1 MSDDPNRTT
10 PDRDTP
16 DLKEE
21 LREMGQQLERA
32 FRTVVES
39 ERTKQLQRD
48 LAAGLREVTAQL
60 RVAVENLQRD
70 PRLKQAEERGREAL
84 EDIRETKVAQ
94 EIQEAV
100 VTGIAT
106 LNVQLRRLVER
117 IEQEANAAP
126 KPPTTSQDV
135 PIEQE
140 PPATGETRRLDE

>member
-1 MSDDPNRTT
+1 MSEDPNRTT

-21 LREMGQQLERA
+21 LREMGQQLEHA

-48 LAAGLREVTAQL
+48 LAAGVREITAQL
-60 RVAVENLQRD
+60 RAAVENLQKD
-70 PRLKQAEERGREAL
+70 PRVKEAETRGRETL
-84 EDIRETKVAQ
+84 EDLRETKVAQ
-94 EIQEAV
+94 DIQEAV

-117 IEQEANAAP
+117 IEQESKAAASSTP
-126 KPPTTSQDV
+126 SQHV

-140 PPATGETRRLDE
+140 PPATGETKRLDE